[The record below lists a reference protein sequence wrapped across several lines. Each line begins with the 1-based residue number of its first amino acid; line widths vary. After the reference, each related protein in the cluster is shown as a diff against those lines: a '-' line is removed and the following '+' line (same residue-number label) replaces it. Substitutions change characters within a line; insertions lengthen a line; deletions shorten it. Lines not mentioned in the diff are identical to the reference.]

1 MLYWSFKFPEYFFI
15 YNFFELNL
23 NLLKLIFLSL
33 TLIILVS
40 FFVNYAL
47 RILNSNFLNSVSSLS
62 IIGYAVPGLIIS
74 IALMFYFL
82 SFTSDY
88 FNVNLR
94 NAFIGSITGLVLGYF
109 LRFYSVSFLGIQSN
123 YLKIDKKV
131 DESSY
136 LLGFQ
141 NLKLFDLFI
150 YLT

>member
-1 MLYWSFKFPEYFFI
+1 MS
-15 YNFFELNL
+15 
-23 NLLKLIFLSL
+23 
-33 TLIILVS
+33 
-40 FFVNYAL
+40 
-47 RILNSNFLNSVSSLS
+47 
-62 IIGYAVPGLIIS
+62 
-74 IALMFYFL
+74 FL

-136 LLGFQ
+136 LLGFS

-150 YLT
+150 YLTLKNPHFLFQYYL

>member
-23 NLLKLIFLSL
+23 NLIQLIFLSL

-74 IALMFYFL
+74 IALMSFL

-94 NAFIGSITGLVLGYF
+94 NAFIGSITGLVLGIF
-109 LRFYSVSFLGIQSN
+109 
-123 YLKIDKKV
+123 
-131 DESSY
+131 
-136 LLGFQ
+136 
-141 NLKLFDLFI
+141 
-150 YLT
+150 